1 MLPLRDR
8 IAVVAGATRGAGR
21 GIACMLG
28 EAGAV
33 VYCTG
38 RSVTGSPPAAGHY
51 RGRRETIEETAAL
64 VTARGGI
71 GIAVRTDHARPDDVA
86 ALTAEI
92 DRAHGRL
99 DIVVMDFWGDESP
112 VPFGTPFWEIALPA
126 AQATIEATL
135 WPHVRTLQALVPLLR
150 RHRPRADRSRGLVV
164 EVMDGPGLYYR
175 TSLFFDLAATLRSR
189 LAYAVAEEL
198 APHGITAVG
207 VSPGYLRSELTL
219 ERLGVTEANWRDA
232 IPADA
237 NFAASETPSFLGR
250 GIAALAADA
259 DSARLAGGVYGSW
272 DLAREYGVTDID
284 GSRPDFGRQL
294 ALMYGESPAP
304 RNTPARWAIVMD
316 ASTRT
321 AGSTV

>member
-1 MLPLRDR
+1 
-8 IAVVAGATRGAGR
+8 
-21 GIACMLG
+21 
-28 EAGAV
+28 
-33 VYCTG
+33 
-38 RSVTGSPPAAGHY
+38 
-51 RGRRETIEETAAL
+51 
-64 VTARGGI
+64 
-71 GIAVRTDHARPDDVA
+71 
-86 ALTAEI
+86 
-92 DRAHGRL
+92 
-99 DIVVMDFWGDESP
+99 
-112 VPFGTPFWEIALPA
+112 
-126 AQATIEATL
+126 
-135 WPHVRTLQALVPLLR
+135 
-150 RHRPRADRSRGLVV
+150 
-164 EVMDGPGLYYR
+164 
-175 TSLFFDLAATLRSR
+175 
-189 LAYAVAEEL
+189 
-198 APHGITAVG
+198 
-207 VSPGYLRSELTL
+207 
-219 ERLGVTEANWRDA
+219 VTEANWRDA